1 MPIRALLAEDHT
13 LVRSGIRAL
22 LEGSKEVQV
31 VGEAAEGRQA
41 VDLARQLQPELV
53 LMDIAMPELNGI
65 EATQQIHDASPSTQV
80 LILSMHSTTEHI
92 FRALQAGARG
102 YLLKDSAGTEV
113 VDAVRVVHA
122 GRRYL
127 SQKIAS
133 TVLDDYIS
141 DRNRASPLDTL
152 SPRERQI
159 LQLVAEGKSSVEAA
173 AMLFLSPK
181 TVDTYR
187 SRMMQK
193 LGIGDLPS
201 LVKFAIQHGVTQ
213 LD

>member
-1 MPIRALLAEDHT
+1 MIKVLLADDHAVVRDGLRVLLEAQSDISVVGDAANGREAVRRALQLHPD
-13 LVRSGIRAL
+13 
-22 LEGSKEVQV
+22 V
-31 VGEAAEGRQA
+31 V
-41 VDLARQLQPELV
+41 V
-53 LMDIAMPELNGI
+53 MDIAMPELNGI

-102 YLLKDSAGTEV
+102 YLLKESAGTEV

-141 DRNRASPLDTL
+141 ERNRASPLDSL

-159 LQLVAEGKSSVEAA
+159 LKLVADGCSSARIAE
-173 AMLFLSPK
+173 MLHLSPK

-187 SRMMQK
+187 SRLMEK
-193 LGIGDLPS
+193 LNLSDIAS
-201 LVKFAIQHGVTQ
+201 LVKFAIQHGLTS